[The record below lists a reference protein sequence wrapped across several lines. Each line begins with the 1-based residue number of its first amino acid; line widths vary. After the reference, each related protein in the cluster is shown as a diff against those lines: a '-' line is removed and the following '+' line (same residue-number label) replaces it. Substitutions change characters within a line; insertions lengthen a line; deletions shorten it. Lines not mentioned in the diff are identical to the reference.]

1 MRSVERVSLGFIVG
15 WALGSCVPGRG
26 GQRIL
31 EVRVVSS
38 HPKRP

>member
-15 WALGSCVPGRG
+15 WAVVYKGG